1 MTEQRTVRTKK
12 ISTQLIFGKCLFFF
26 SLVILILIFFFVFHL
41 RSASL
46 QKQLDDLDKTL
57 YKDLIRQGKLNQMQQ
72 KRDRSIL
79 GGNHLRGLHK
89 QKSSRRKLKKE
100 NSGNL
105 SSAVSR
111 GDISGSDKDSDTRS
125 IKTDKSDSKLSSKR
139 RITFEDL
146 NKHSMSHRSSRT
158 SHQSEETTK
167 APIKG
172 AKSGNDPDSIGVDRE
187 KNKTDGNLHSEF
199 NVVEKD
205 CQENLD
211 KMENTGLDSSVNNS
225 KQEPEEDEEEDDD
238 EMDEDQVGEILV
250 NKYVPVHLRHP
261 FLSCLPNNPRDSILP
276 TGSLST
282 EAVQDLAND
291 KLRKMALVEEI
302 FDEIMSQRQAMDPR
316 HFRIDNL
323 KKKKKTDTKLPEEE
337 NEEEQEDD
345 GDVILNY
352 NAEFQDLNID
362 SAKLVPQ
369 KTKIYYVSSINA
381 VSRYVDSH
389 HFFFFFQLNC
399 LFSAKKATQKIIT
412 LLSQFLS
419 ERGKLELQ

>member
-1 MTEQRTVRTKK
+1 MTEQRTTKVK
-12 ISTQLIFGKCLFFF
+12 KTLTQLIFGNYSFF
-26 SLVILILIFFFVFHL
+26 SPVFLFSCSFFVFNL
-41 RSASL
+41 LSASL

-125 IKTDKSDSKLSSKR
+125 IKTDKSDSKLSNKR

-158 SHQSEETTK
+158 SHQSEDTTIT
-167 APIKG
+167 PIK
-172 AKSGNDPDSIGVDRE
+172 AKVVSSGNTPDSIGVD
-187 KNKTDGNLHSEF
+187 KDNNKTGGNILTEF
-199 NVVEKD
+199 KIVEKD

-211 KMENTGLDSSVNNS
+211 KMGSTAFASSVKNCNP
-225 KQEPEEDEEEDDD
+225 EPEEDEEEDED
-238 EMDEDQVGEILV
+238 EMDEDQVGEILE

-302 FDEIMSQRQAMDPR
+302 FDEIMLQRQAMDPR

-323 KKKKKTDTKLPEEE
+323 KKKKKTDTELPEEE
-337 NEEEQEDD
+337 NEEEDD
-345 GDVILNY
+345 ADVILNY

-369 KTKIYYVSSINA
+369 KTRIYYVSSINA
-381 VSRYVDSH
+381 VSRYVD
-389 HFFFFFQLNC
+389 
-399 LFSAKKATQKIIT
+399 
-412 LLSQFLS
+412 LLLVLSFFLS
-419 ERGKLELQ
+419 